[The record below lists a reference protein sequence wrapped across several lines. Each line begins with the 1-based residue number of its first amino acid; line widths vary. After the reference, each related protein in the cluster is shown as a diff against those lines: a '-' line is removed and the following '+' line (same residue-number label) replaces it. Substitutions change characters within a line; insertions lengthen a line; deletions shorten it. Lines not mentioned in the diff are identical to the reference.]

1 MKPPILAALKLDI
14 EDASSAGL
22 LSTLPL
28 AVVEKDI
35 HITEVQADIVDY
47 IVGFYNSVRLHST
60 LGYWPHEL
68 SNPDYVRGLL
78 SSLCLKEILR

>member
-1 MKPPILAALKLDI
+1 MKTILAALKLDI

-22 LSTLPL
+22 LSTWPP

-60 LGYWPHEL
+60 LGYWLHEL
-68 SNPDYVRGLL
+68 SSTDYVRGLL
-78 SSLCLKEILR
+78 SSLCLREILR

>member
-1 MKPPILAALKLDI
+1 MKTILAALKLDI

-22 LSTLPL
+22 LSTWPP

-47 IVGFYNSVRLHST
+47 IVGFYNSVRLHSM
-60 LGYWPHEL
+60 LGYCAPNQYEQRHL
-68 SNPDYVRGLL
+68 AKP
-78 SSLCLKEILR
+78 

>member
-1 MKPPILAALKLDI
+1 MKTILAALKLDI

-35 HITEVQADIVDY
+35 HITEVQADIVAY
-47 IVGFYNSVRLHST
+47 MVGFYNSVRVHST

-68 SNPDYVRGLL
+68 SNPDYVRDLL
-78 SSLCLKEILR
+78 SSLCLKEILM